1 MIQGFIDGI
10 KKMLGNLADAAKNV
24 GNKIKEFLH
33 FSRPDKGPLREYEK
47 WMPDMVKGLSK
58 TLTRS
63 SPELYNA
70 SKKLAEKVANNLD
83 ISSAYSKLNNAVEL
97 ETQRLSTNLTSNQ
110 IIKIEKEDKQQSTL
124 QSIDDNKEIIVNSTT
139 NLDGKVLTRTVNK
152 VNANRKLQ
160 YGH

>member
-47 WMPDMVKGLSK
+47 WMPDMVKVLSK
-58 TLTRS
+58 TLTTS

>member
-58 TLTRS
+58 TLTTS

-83 ISSAYSKLNNAVEL
+83 ISSAYSKLNKAVEL

>member
-1 MIQGFIDGI
+1 MIQGFIYGI

-58 TLTRS
+58 TLTTS

>member
-1 MIQGFIDGI
+1 
-10 KKMLGNLADAAKNV
+10 MLGILSYDSNYV

-58 TLTRS
+58 TLTTS

>member
-1 MIQGFIDGI
+1 M
-10 KKMLGNLADAAKNV
+10 
-24 GNKIKEFLH
+24 
-33 FSRPDKGPLREYEK
+33 
-47 WMPDMVKGLSK
+47 
-58 TLTRS
+58 
-63 SPELYNA
+63 
-70 SKKLAEKVANNLD
+70 
-83 ISSAYSKLNNAVEL
+83 
-97 ETQRLSTNLTSNQ
+97 STNLTSNQ

>member
-24 GNKIKEFLH
+24 GSKIKEFLH

-58 TLTRS
+58 TLTTS

-83 ISSAYSKLNNAVEL
+83 ISLAYSKLNNAVEL

>member
-1 MIQGFIDGI
+1 
-10 KKMLGNLADAAKNV
+10 MLGNLADAAINV
-24 GNKIKEFLH
+24 GYIIKEFLH

-58 TLTRS
+58 TLTTS

>member
-1 MIQGFIDGI
+1 
-10 KKMLGNLADAAKNV
+10 
-24 GNKIKEFLH
+24 
-33 FSRPDKGPLREYEK
+33 
-47 WMPDMVKGLSK
+47 MVKGLSK
-58 TLTRS
+58 TLTTS

>member
-10 KKMLGNLADAAKNV
+10 KKMLGNLSDAAKNV

-58 TLTRS
+58 TLTTS

>member
-24 GNKIKEFLH
+24 GSKIKEFLH

-58 TLTRS
+58 TLTTS

>member
-1 MIQGFIDGI
+1 
-10 KKMLGNLADAAKNV
+10 
-24 GNKIKEFLH
+24 
-33 FSRPDKGPLREYEK
+33 LREYEK

-58 TLTRS
+58 TLTTS

>member
-58 TLTRS
+58 TLITS

>member
-1 MIQGFIDGI
+1 MQ
-10 KKMLGNLADAAKNV
+10 V
-24 GNKIKEFLH
+24 
-33 FSRPDKGPLREYEK
+33 
-47 WMPDMVKGLSK
+47 
-58 TLTRS
+58 
-63 SPELYNA
+63 
-70 SKKLAEKVANNLD
+70 AEKVANNLD

>member
-58 TLTRS
+58 TLTIS

>member
-47 WMPDMVKGLSK
+47 WMPDMVNGLSK
-58 TLTRS
+58 TLTTS

>member
-24 GNKIKEFLH
+24 GSKIKEFLH

-58 TLTRS
+58 TLTTS

-83 ISSAYSKLNNAVEL
+83 ISSAYSKLDNAVEL

>member
-58 TLTRS
+58 TLTTS

-83 ISSAYSKLNNAVEL
+83 ISSSYSKLNNAVEL

-124 QSIDDNKEIIVNSTT
+124 QSIDDNKEIIINSTT